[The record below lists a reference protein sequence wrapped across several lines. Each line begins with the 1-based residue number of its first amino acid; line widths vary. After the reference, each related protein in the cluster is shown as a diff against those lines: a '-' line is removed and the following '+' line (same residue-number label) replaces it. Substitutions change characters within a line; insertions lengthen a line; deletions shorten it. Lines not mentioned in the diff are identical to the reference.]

1 MRGKLMNI
9 FLALGIVAI
18 VVMLCTFDV
27 SYAEIWRNLRKAGW
41 WFFAVVGIWI
51 PIYILN
57 ACSWAV
63 IINNGSRGNHR
74 LSFLR
79 ILKFT
84 ISGYA
89 LNYITPVG
97 VLGGEP
103 YRIMELTPYYGAAK
117 ATSSVILYAM
127 MHIFSHFIFWTFS
140 IVLYLLLYFHS
151 ISFMMAMLLA
161 ITTAFCATGIYFFM
175 KGYNNG
181 LAMKT
186 LRFFT
191 HIPGLR
197 RRARRFAEEK
207 RATVQRIDAQIA
219 ELHRANKRTFYLSLL
234 LEFAARIVGCL
245 EIWFIFKI
253 LTDSVS
259 FFDCIL
265 IQAFTSLFA
274 NLFFFMPM
282 EMGTREGGF
291 ALAVGGL
298 SMSGAFGVL
307 AGLLTRV
314 RELIWV
320 AIGILLIKVGKS
332 PTATAPKSPSNPTL
346 TSSIPISD
354 EPRKPRN

>member
-1 MRGKLMNI
+1 MRKKMMNI
-9 FLALGIVAI
+9 FLAIGIIAI
-18 VVMLCTFDV
+18 VVMLCTFDF
-27 SYAEIWRNLRKAGW
+27 SYSEIWANLQKAGW
-41 WFFAVVGIWI
+41 WFVAVLLIWI
-51 PIYILN
+51 PIYMIN
-57 ACSWAV
+57 AASWIV
-63 IINNGSRGNHR
+63 IINNGNKGKR
-74 LSFLR
+74 LPFLQV
-79 ILKFT
+79 LKYT

-89 LNYITPVG
+89 LNYVTPVG

-127 MHIFSHFIFWTFS
+127 MHIFSHFIFWSFS
-140 IVLYLLLYFHS
+140 IVLYLLMYFHA
-151 ISFMMAMLLA
+151 INAMMGIFLLVVA
-161 ITTAFCATGIYFFM
+161 AFCGLGIYFFM
-175 KGYNNG
+175 RGYNNG

-186 LRFFT
+186 LKIFT
-191 HIPGLR
+191 YIPGIR
-197 RRARRFAEEK
+197 RKARKFVEEK
-207 RATVQRIDAQIA
+207 RETVERIDAQIA
-219 ELHRANKRTFYLSLL
+219 ELHRQNKRTFYLSLF

-245 EIWFIFKI
+245 EIWFIFMI

-259 FFDCIL
+259 FWDCIL

-298 SMSGAFGVL
+298 AMSGAFGVL

-320 AIGILLIKVGKS
+320 AIGILLIKIGKKKK
-332 PTATAPKSPSNPTL
+332 PEH
-346 TSSIPISD
+346 SIQTQLSD
-354 EPRKPRN
+354 ET

>member
-1 MRGKLMNI
+1 MRKKAMNI
-9 FLALGIVAI
+9 FLAIGIAAI

-27 SYAEIWRNLRKAGW
+27 SYSEIWQNLRKADR
-41 WFFAVVGIWI
+41 WFIAVVLVWI
-51 PIYILN
+51 PIYAIN
-57 ACSWAV
+57 AWSWRV
-63 IINNGSRGNHR
+63 IINNGNNGKK
-74 LSFLR
+74 LSFLL
-79 ILKFT
+79 IMKYT

-89 LNYITPVG
+89 LNYVTPVG

-127 MHIFSHFIFWTFS
+127 MHIFSHFIFWAFS
-140 IVLYLLLYFHS
+140 ILLYLLIYFNS
-151 ISFMMAMLLA
+151 ITASMGTMLLIVA
-161 ITTAFCATGIYFFM
+161 AFCGLGIYFFM
-175 KGYNNG
+175 KGYKNG

-186 LRFFT
+186 LKVFT
-191 HIPGLR
+191 HVPGLR
-197 RRARRFAEEK
+197 RKARKFVEDK
-207 RATVQRIDAQIA
+207 RETVERIDSQIA
-219 ELHRANKRTFYLSLL
+219 ELHRQNKRTFYLSLF

-245 EIWFIFKI
+245 EIWFIFMI

-259 FFDCIL
+259 FWDCIL

-298 SMSGAFGVL
+298 AMSGAFGVL
-307 AGLLTRV
+307 AGLLTRI

-320 AIGILLIKVGKS
+320 AIGILLIKIGKKNS
-332 PTATAPKSPSNPTL
+332 AEQTATNS
-346 TSSIPISD
+346 
-354 EPRKPRN
+354 

>member
-1 MRGKLMNI
+1 MRNKLMNV
-9 FLALGIVAI
+9 FLAVGVVAI
-18 VVMLCTFDV
+18 AVMLCTFDV
-27 SYAEIWRNLRKAGW
+27 SYSEIWQNLKNAGW
-41 WFFAVVGIWI
+41 WFFAVVLVWI
-51 PIYILN
+51 PIYAIN
-57 ACSWAV
+57 AWSWRV
-63 IINNGSRGNHR
+63 IINNGNNGRR
-74 LSFLR
+74 LPFWLVM
-79 ILKFT
+79 KYT

-89 LNYITPVG
+89 LNYVTPVG

-127 MHIFSHFIFWTFS
+127 MHIFSHFIFWAFS
-140 IVLYLLLYFHS
+140 IGLYLIMYFN
-151 ISFMMAMLLA
+151 A
-161 ITTAFCATGIYFFM
+161 ITTAMGIMLLIVAAFCCLGIYFFM
-175 KGYNNG
+175 KGYRNG

-186 LRFFT
+186 LKVFT
-191 HIPGLR
+191 NIPGLR
-197 RRARRFAEEK
+197 RKARKFVEDK
-207 RATVQRIDAQIA
+207 RETVERIDSQIA
-219 ELHRANKRTFYLSLL
+219 ELHRQNKRTFYLSLF

-245 EIWFIFKI
+245 EIWFIFMI

-259 FFDCIL
+259 FWDCIL

-298 SMSGAFGVL
+298 AMSGAFGVL

-320 AIGILLIKVGKS
+320 AIGILLIKIGKTGKTS
-332 PTATAPKSPSNPTL
+332 QSKSNA
-346 TSSIPISD
+346 
-354 EPRKPRN
+354 

>member
-1 MRGKLMNI
+1 MRKKAMNI
-9 FLALGIVAI
+9 FLAIGIAAI

-27 SYAEIWRNLRKAGW
+27 SYSEIWQNLRKADR
-41 WFFAVVGIWI
+41 WFIAVVLVWI
-51 PIYILN
+51 PIYAIN
-57 ACSWAV
+57 AWSWRV
-63 IINNGSRGNHR
+63 IINNGNKGKK
-74 LSFLR
+74 LPFLL
-79 ILKFT
+79 IMKYT

-89 LNYITPVG
+89 LNYVTPVG

-127 MHIFSHFIFWTFS
+127 MHIFSHFIFWAFS
-140 IVLYLLLYFHS
+140 ILLYLLIYFNS
-151 ISFMMAMLLA
+151 ITASMGAMLLIVA
-161 ITTAFCATGIYFFM
+161 AFCGLGIYFFM
-175 KGYNNG
+175 KGYKNG

-186 LRFFT
+186 LNVFT
-191 HIPGLR
+191 HVPGLR
-197 RRARRFAEEK
+197 RKARKFVEDK
-207 RATVQRIDAQIA
+207 RETVERIDSQIA
-219 ELHRANKRTFYLSLL
+219 ELHRQNKRTFYLSLF

-245 EIWFIFKI
+245 EIWFIFMI

-259 FFDCIL
+259 FWDCIL

-298 SMSGAFGVL
+298 AMSGAFGVL
-307 AGLLTRV
+307 AGLLTRI

-320 AIGILLIKVGKS
+320 AIGILLIKIGKKNGANQ
-332 PTATAPKSPSNPTL
+332 TATNT
-346 TSSIPISD
+346 
-354 EPRKPRN
+354 

>member
-1 MRGKLMNI
+1 MRKKAMNI
-9 FLALGIVAI
+9 FLAIGIAAI

-27 SYAEIWRNLRKAGW
+27 SYSEIWQNLRKADR
-41 WFFAVVGIWI
+41 WFIAVVLVWI
-51 PIYILN
+51 PIYAIN
-57 ACSWAV
+57 AWSWRV
-63 IINNGSRGNHR
+63 IINNGNNGKK
-74 LSFLR
+74 LSFLL
-79 ILKFT
+79 IMKYT

-89 LNYITPVG
+89 LNYVTPVG

-127 MHIFSHFIFWTFS
+127 MHIFSHFIFWAFS
-140 IVLYLLLYFHS
+140 ILLYLLIYFNS
-151 ISFMMAMLLA
+151 ITASMGAMLLIVA
-161 ITTAFCATGIYFFM
+161 AFCGLGIYFFM
-175 KGYNNG
+175 KGYKNG

-186 LRFFT
+186 LKVFT
-191 HIPGLR
+191 HVPGLR
-197 RRARRFAEEK
+197 RKARKFVEDK
-207 RATVQRIDAQIA
+207 RETVERIDSQIA
-219 ELHRANKRTFYLSLL
+219 ELHRQNKRTFYLSLF

-245 EIWFIFKI
+245 EIWFIFMI

-259 FFDCIL
+259 FWDCIL

-298 SMSGAFGVL
+298 AMSGAFGVL
-307 AGLLTRV
+307 AGLLTRI

-320 AIGILLIKVGKS
+320 AIGILLIKIGKKNS
-332 PTATAPKSPSNPTL
+332 AEQTATNS
-346 TSSIPISD
+346 
-354 EPRKPRN
+354 

>member
-1 MRGKLMNI
+1 MRKKAMNI
-9 FLALGIVAI
+9 FLAIGIAAI

-27 SYAEIWRNLRKAGW
+27 SYSEIWQNLRKADR
-41 WFFAVVGIWI
+41 WFIAVVLVWI
-51 PIYILN
+51 PIYAIN
-57 ACSWAV
+57 AWSWRV
-63 IINNGSRGNHR
+63 IINNGNNGKK
-74 LSFLR
+74 LSFLL
-79 ILKFT
+79 IMKYT

-89 LNYITPVG
+89 LNYVTPVG

-127 MHIFSHFIFWTFS
+127 MHIFSHFIFWAFS
-140 IVLYLLLYFHS
+140 ILLYLLIYFNS
-151 ISFMMAMLLA
+151 ITASMGAMLLIVA
-161 ITTAFCATGIYFFM
+161 AFCGLGIYFFM
-175 KGYNNG
+175 KGYKNG

-186 LRFFT
+186 LNVFT
-191 HIPGLR
+191 HVPGLR
-197 RRARRFAEEK
+197 RKARKFVEDK
-207 RATVQRIDAQIA
+207 RETVERIDSQIA
-219 ELHRANKRTFYLSLL
+219 ELHRQNKRTFYLSLF

-245 EIWFIFKI
+245 EIWFIFMI

-259 FFDCIL
+259 FWDCIL

-298 SMSGAFGVL
+298 AMSGAFGVL
-307 AGLLTRV
+307 AGLLTRI

-320 AIGILLIKVGKS
+320 AIGILLIKIGKKNS
-332 PTATAPKSPSNPTL
+332 AEQTATNS
-346 TSSIPISD
+346 
-354 EPRKPRN
+354 